1 MNLRIY
7 IFLLILTG
15 ITGLARA
22 QAPEGV
28 DTTQILLLEDKD
40 IQISSAQA
48 INDMYNFKF
57 DQAEEVFKRIGERYP
72 DHPIAYFL
80 MGLSTWWKININY
93 DDEQY
98 DKKFLAYVDTAIYF
112 AKKLYDTPDRR
123 IEGAFFL
130 AAGYGFE
137 ARLHAERSEWIKS
150 ALASKN
156 SLKYFGDCKGN
167 SYLSPELMFGDAI
180 FNYFSVWIPENY
192 PFLKPIMAFF
202 PKGDKELGLKQL
214 KTVANNAF
222 YTRTEAQYF
231 LMRILASDENDQ
243 QGAMLISEY
252 LHKTFPDNS
261 YFHRY
266 YDRMLYSL
274 GFTGETERQSLKI
287 LDRIDS
293 GTFGYGDIEGRWA
306 SFFLGQVNE
315 RKRNFDAAKK
325 YYNMCIVFSEHGNA
339 EESGYYLYSNLSLGE
354 IAMREGD
361 KKTAKEYFKK
371 VRKDS
376 KRKDSANKR
385 ARSLL
390 KELQ

>member
-7 IFLLILTG
+7 IILLILFLTPS
-15 ITGLARA
+15 LVRA

-28 DTTQILLLEDKD
+28 DTTQVLLLENKD
-40 IQISSAQA
+40 IQIASAQA

-57 DQAEEVFKRIGERYP
+57 DKAEEVFMRIKQRYP

-98 DKKFLAYVDTAIYF
+98 DEKFLAYVDSAIYY
-112 AKKLYDTPDRR
+112 AKILYDNPHSR

-137 ARLHAERSEWIKS
+137 GRLYAERSEWLKS
-150 ALASKN
+150 AFASKN

-167 SYLSPELMFGDAI
+167 SYLSPELMFGDAL

-231 LMRILASDENDQ
+231 LMRILASDENDP
-243 QGAMLISEY
+243 QGAMVISEY

-266 YDRMLYSL
+266 YARMLYSL
-274 GFTGETERQSLKI
+274 GFTSEAERQSLQI
-287 LDRIDS
+287 LARIDS
-293 GTFGYGDIEGRWA
+293 GMFGYGDIEGRWA
-306 SFFLGQVNE
+306 SFFLGQVSE
-315 RKRNFDAAKK
+315 RKRNVEAAKK
-325 YYNMCIVFSEHGNA
+325 YYKLCIWFSEHGNA
-339 EESGYYLYSNLSLGE
+339 TESGYYLYSNLSLGE

-361 KKTAKEYFKK
+361 KKAAKEYFKTVK
-371 VRKDS
+371 KDS
-376 KRKDSANKR
+376 KRKDNANKR

-390 KELQ
+390 KELR